1 MEKEFDFQ
9 YSRILLYAILFPLF
23 VLPAFAVSMWLT
35 YWICTVTGIDEMIY
49 EDNIVFIF
57 VVGVIFFAILY
68 SMRFWVRI
76 PDYISCRKGNA
87 KFYDNYVIL
96 SCKGKVRKIY
106 YSQINDVKIESL
118 GVYTKRNVYVSII
131 TNIGKIKL
139 WGAHKEEQK
148 NEHWWNFSLA
158 IMADELKSRIRK
170 QHEISPNTEV
180 GTLTE
185 YANDYW
191 LNAKEPDY
199 AKAESLYRQALEEQ
213 PDNPEALTMYAEM
226 LFMTGRDSEAEAL
239 YEQACEIDSSFAENP
254 VNHYEALGNK
264 EREAYWRNKMKIEV
278 KKSNNTVFAK
288 SITKKEKKRH
298 KIVSIIEK
306 KRYKIVSIICL
317 LDFIFVV
324 SVKLLMNNGSVDFFT
339 GVILIVSGI
348 IPCGIMAC
356 YILSV
361 IVDWSYGF
369 IAKYKHNIIRDFIF
383 TLIFGIGMRG
393 AGIVPMF
400 VLIVISCVPTLLG
413 LMVSNAI
420 LGNGI
425 CSGI

>member
-199 AKAESLYRQALEEQ
+199 AKAEALYRQALEEQ

-254 VNHYEALGNK
+254 ANHYEALGNK

-278 KKSNNTVFAK
+278 KKSNNAVFAKK
-288 SITKKEKKRH
+288 SITKKEKKRY
-298 KIVSIIEK
+298 KVITTVS
-306 KRYKIVSIICL
+306 L
-317 LDFIFVV
+317 LDFIFVICI
-324 SVKLLMNNGSVDFFT
+324 KLLMNNGYINFLT
-339 GVILIVSGI
+339 GVFLILAGVMPRGILAIPIVSSI
-348 IPCGIMAC
+348 EDK
-356 YILSV
+356 Y
-361 IVDWSYGF
+361 DEY
-369 IAKYKHNIIRDFIF
+369 AKRNPNKIRDTIFFILF
-383 TLIFGIGMRG
+383 LIPGGGIRG
-393 AGIVPMF
+393 TPIG
-400 VLIVISCVPTLLG
+400 LIPLLVMVTIALTPTLLG
-413 LMVSNAI
+413 VLVANAI
-420 LGNGI
+420 G
-425 CSGI
+425 